1 MTTET
6 TDDLDDLDAEV
17 DARLA
22 FDAGEPDL
30 PRAWRALKARTSSQ
44 QVHRFP
50 GWLIAAFVL
59 AAAAV
64 LAVVWA
70 QGPSARVGEVDAS
83 ARQTVS
89 IGDRAVAVLEA
100 GAVVRWSVD
109 EGGAARVR
117 QSAGAVF
124 YRVNGAD
131 EFVVETP
138 AGRATVTGTCFT
150 LELNPMRNEIKLSAS
165 AIAGAAAG
173 VAVLLTVHEGRV
185 ELANEAGSVQAQ
197 AGQTAIARAG
207 SAPALGEID
216 DHERPDRAR
225 EPAGEP
231 DSRYASLVREN
242 TEQRRALRRLQ
253 EELAAARGEGEKES
267 GAEPVDEDSPEY
279 RSKVAQHCAV
289 NGDCDERLWTE
300 PSIEELR
307 ELAKCGRILVDTPSF
322 MQGDD
327 FFPPGYVI
335 ESGGLSEDEAARYAE
350 IAEALYKESGT
361 QYAELARELGVPAEL
376 VDRLAPHQ
384 LGMLVDSVVDEWD
397 DIRQRVA
404 NERAQLSTPPEE
416 QSPAERALRYEWN
429 LGDEFERRLA
439 TEFGAD
445 AAKEMRHAAG
455 GWSNKNTWSGR
466 ECLE

>member
-6 TDDLDDLDAEV
+6 SDDDLDAEV
-17 DARLA
+17 DALLA
-22 FDAGEPDL
+22 FDEGEPDL
-30 PRAWRALKARTSSQ
+30 PGAWRVLKARTSSQ
-44 QVHRFP
+44 QAHRFR
-50 GWLIAAFVL
+50 GSLVAAFVL

-64 LAVVWA
+64 LAVVWTR
-70 QGPSARVGEVDAS
+70 GSSVKVGEVDAS
-83 ARQTVS
+83 ARETVA
-89 IGDRAVAVLEA
+89 IGDRAVAVVEA
-100 GAVVRWSVD
+100 GGALRWSVD

-117 QSAGAVF
+117 QTAGAVF
-124 YRVNGAD
+124 YRVNGGD

-165 AIAGAAAG
+165 AMAGAAAA
-173 VAVLLTVHEGRV
+173 AVLLTVHEGRV
-185 ELANEAGSVQAQ
+185 ELANVAGSVEAQ

-207 SAPALGEID
+207 SAPELGETG
-216 DHERPDRAR
+216 DHEDPDRAR
-225 EPAGEP
+225 GPEDDPE
-231 DSRYASLVREN
+231 SRYASLVREN

-267 GAEPVDEDSPEY
+267 GAEPVDEDSPED

-361 QYAELARELGVPAEL
+361 RYAELARELGVPADL
-376 VDRLAPHQ
+376 VVRLAPHQ
-384 LGMLVDSVVDEWD
+384 LGMLLDSVIDEWD
-397 DIRQRVA
+397 DIRRSVA

-416 QSPAERALRYEWN
+416 QSPAERALRYEWS

-445 AAKEMRHAAG
+445 VAKEMRHAAG